1 MSSMTDVNMRN
12 SSRYCN
18 TIAFA
23 VNSAG
28 SQRRLNLRRGPVHRL
43 GHVRRNPARLAGFDV
58 VDFVVPLVGHG
69 VDLVDR
75 EVSRAA
81 TAKVPPICVS
91 IGRTMLHIGRTQRAR
106 SELATP

>member
-1 MSSMTDVNMRN
+1 MQP
-12 SSRYCN
+12 
-18 TIAFA
+18 IAAGAGVA
-23 VNSAG
+23 V
-28 SQRRLNLRRGPVHRL
+28 RRAVVAEPGLGEKPLSLRRGPVHRL